1 VSVVAA
7 EMPAAS
13 DQTEVVRWYTH
24 ARRFPILIGKAGMNG
39 DPLPGG
45 PYTSTQ
51 VVGWFGTLALLYLTR
66 DMWGVF
72 GGFTNGLL
80 LLGIPILVGWAARW
94 IPHDARNPV
103 LVAAGW
109 VRCFGAPAAGRVDG
123 VPVRLRGEQRLRHQ
137 FVVDPRSFAGD
148 PAVEPVGQPAVASR
162 SVEPAVA
169 SRSVEPAGLVPHPAA
184 SPVHRRSR
192 DATAGP
198 PAAPA
203 VAGLSGVQALLAGP
217 VAAPADAGPVEVDAG
232 VGIFNDGVGSSHDTW
247 WR

>member
-137 FVVDPRSFAGD
+137 FVVDPRSWAGD
-148 PAVEPVGQPAVASR
+148 PAGDPAGQPAVASR
-162 SVEPAVA
+162 L
-169 SRSVEPAGLVPHPAA
+169 VEPAGLAPHPAP

-192 DATAGP
+192 DATAGS